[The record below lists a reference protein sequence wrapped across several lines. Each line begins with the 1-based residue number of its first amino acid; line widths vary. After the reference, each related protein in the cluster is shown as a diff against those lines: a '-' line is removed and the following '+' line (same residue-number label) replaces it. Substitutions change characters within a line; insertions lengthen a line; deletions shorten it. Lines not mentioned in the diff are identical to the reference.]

1 MAQPSDNRW
10 NLVALA
16 VVSMTNRPLLSQL
29 FLSETA
35 TRNDELNLQ
44 FLLHSSLDVCD
55 ERVDARARRD
65 QAAPVKSQPPAAAA
79 RGGAPNNAVSLT
91 YVDSNKQNPCFLHK
105 LLQYQR
111 YWSWGYQSSSS
122 IRVLAVTHGDA
133 PRDVMHQILRQTY
146 DHVSYALCNPFF
158 DYDAT
163 LDSDTFLMKIT
174 NLVGPHTVMRRVL
187 NAEM

>member
-1 MAQPSDNRW
+1 MAQPDNRW

-16 VVSMTNRPLLSQL
+16 VVSMANRPLLSQL

-65 QAAPVKSQPPAAAA
+65 QASNASSKPQSSTRHA
-79 RGGAPNNAVSLT
+79 GGSATTALT
-91 YVDSNKQNPCFLHK
+91 YVDSSKQNPCFLHK

-133 PRDVMHQILRQTY
+133 PRDIMHQILRQTY

-158 DYDAT
+158 DYDAS
-163 LDSDTFLMKIT
+163 LDSDSFIMKIT

-187 NAEM
+187 NPDA